1 MPNTL
6 AELGKQWDDDIVPV
20 LRANSIGK
28 MLMPV
33 NTELSGKGLGVLTVE
48 TMKYVARSAA
58 AINYDIQQDIEDS
71 VDITSS
77 PLHIPV
83 QQDDVK
89 IKRRDWEAYLEKG
102 VPIENDLAL
111 DMAANIA
118 AQQSTLIADGWKPDG
133 TNYAV
138 KGMYQVANNS
148 VTGSD
153 FDTYGNALATV
164 AAAISELKQ
173 DAIYS
178 PGYNLVLSSLN
189 YAELEASYST
199 AGISEYEQVLK
210 MLNRDA
216 APGAMPGRVFE
227 GTDLAAGT
235 GMIAPIATQ
244 ENRRFFDIIETQEP
258 KHHLWFKDGNEE
270 SGDIMVRQVGAMIP
284 RFKHLDSSG
293 KDNCVCTI
301 TGLDAS

>member
-1 MPNTL
+1 MTNAL
-6 AELGKQWDDDIVPV
+6 AELGKEWDSDIVPV
-20 LRANSIGK
+20 LRAASIGK
-28 MLMPV
+28 MLIPV
-33 NTELSGKGLGVLTVE
+33 NPELSGKGLGVLTVE
-48 TMKYVARSAA
+48 TMQYVARGAA
-58 AINYDIQQDIEDS
+58 AINYDIQQDIEDT

-83 QQDDVK
+83 QQDDAK
-89 IKRRDWEAYLEKG
+89 IKRRDWDAYMYKN

-111 DMAANIA
+111 DMAANIV
-118 AQQSTLIADGWKPDG
+118 AQQSTLIVDGWKPDG
-133 TNYAV
+133 TNYSV
-138 KGMYQVANNS
+138 KGMFQVANNTVS
-148 VTGSD
+148 GSD
-153 FDTYGNALATV
+153 FDTYGGALATV

-178 PGYNLVLSSLN
+178 PGYNMVLSSLN

-216 APGAMPGRVFE
+216 APGALPGRIIE

-244 ENRRFFDIIETQEP
+244 ENRRYFDIIETQEP
-258 KHHLWFKDGNEE
+258 EHHLWYKDGNVD

-284 RFKHLDSSG
+284 RFKHLNSSG

>member
-1 MPNTL
+1 MTNAL
-6 AELGKQWDDDIVPV
+6 AELGKRWDDAIVPV

-33 NTELSGKGLGVLTVE
+33 NPELSGKGLGVLTIE

-58 AINYDIQQDIEDS
+58 AINYDIQQDIEDT
-71 VDITSS
+71 VDITST
-77 PLHIPV
+77 PLSIPV

-89 IKRRDWEAYLEKG
+89 IKRRDWEAYIEKG

-133 TNYAV
+133 SNYAV
-138 KGMYQVANNS
+138 KGMYQVANNTVS
-148 VTGSD
+148 GSS
-153 FDTYGNALATV
+153 FATYGNALSAV
-164 AAAISELKQ
+164 ASAISELKN

-178 PGYNLVLSSLN
+178 PGYNLTVATSQH
-189 YAELEASYST
+189 AELEASYTT
-199 AGISEYEQVLK
+199 AGVSEYEQVLK

-216 APGAMPGRVFE
+216 APNTMPGRIIE
-227 GTDLAAGT
+227 GTDLTDGT
-235 GMIAPIATQ
+235 AMVSPIATQ

-258 KHHLWFKDGNEE
+258 EHHLWYKDGNVKT
-270 SGDIMVRQVGAMIP
+270 GDIMVRQVGAMIP
-284 RFKHLDSSG
+284 RFKHLNSSG
-293 KDNCVCTI
+293 KDDCICTI
-301 TGLDAS
+301 TSI